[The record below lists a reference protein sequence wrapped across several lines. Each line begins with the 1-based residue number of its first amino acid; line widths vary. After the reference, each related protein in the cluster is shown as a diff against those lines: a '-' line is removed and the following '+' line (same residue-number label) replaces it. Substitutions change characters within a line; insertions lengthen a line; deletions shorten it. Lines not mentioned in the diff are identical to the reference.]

1 MKQPAKVNYPM
12 TTGSSAFAWSFCHRL
27 LIALLLSVLASGCT
41 AERRKSR
48 LSRRAEDHFKAG
60 EYNNA
65 KIEYLGLLRLD
76 AQNKTAF
83 ERLGII
89 WAEQGAPLRA
99 APFLLK
105 TRDLSPGNI
114 ENRIRLARV
123 FLSLGDAASA
133 RKEAVQILATSPG
146 NEDAI
151 VVLSESDRT
160 KEQVVETEG
169 HLKKFLDHNKASY
182 HLALANVEFHKQ
194 NFPAAKSALQR
205 AIELDPKSSTPHLAL
220 AALLLLTKENAAA
233 GEEMKKAADLSPP
246 RSISHVRLAEF
257 KAQSGAIEEAKQTL
271 KGITGKVP
279 DFLPAWLLSAKI
291 ALSEKHHDEA
301 NSLLE
306 NVFSQDPENFDAR
319 MLQAQIFL
327 GKGDNQKAT
336 DTLERL
342 AKMYREC
349 PVLVIS

>member
-1 MKQPAKVNYPM
+1 MSSFADCGAVDCARHWLHGGAAQVPSVA
-12 TTGSSAFAWSFCHRL
+12 TG
-27 LIALLLSVLASGCT
+27 
-41 AERRKSR
+41 RRPFQS
-48 LSRRAEDHFKAG
+48 G

-76 AQNKTAF
+76 AENKTAF
-83 ERLGII
+83 ERLGTI

-105 TRDLSPGNI
+105 ARDLSPGNI

-123 FLSLGDAASA
+123 FLAVGDAASA

-160 KEQVVETEG
+160 KEEVADTEG

-182 HLALANVEFHKQ
+182 YLALANVEFHKQ
-194 NFPAAKSALQR
+194 NFAAAKSALQR
-205 AIELDPKSSTPHLAL
+205 ASELDPKSSTPHLAL

-233 GEEMKKAADLSPP
+233 GEEMKKASDLSPP
-246 RSISHVRLAEF
+246 RSISHVQLAEF
-257 KAQSGAIEEAKQTL
+257 KAQSGAVEEAKQIL
-271 KGITGKVP
+271 KGVTGKVP

-291 ALSEKHHDEA
+291 ALSEKHNDES

-306 NVFSQDPENFDAR
+306 NVFSQDPENIDAR
-319 MLQAQIFL
+319 MLQAQVFL
-327 GKGDNQKAT
+327 GKGDIQKAA

-342 AKMYREC
+342 AKAY
-349 PVLVIS
+349 PGVPGFSYQLASDLSATKQA